1 MVCSAATIVLHTTTT
16 PVPTIP
22 HGQDGISLP
31 WPNPVIVHALLPLDD
46 VIRILPAIPA
56 LVHDPRTHDLR
67 TTPHGAASN
76 QSVPFLAIAIA
87 TALLLAG
94 YDLIPRAHNRLL
106 RIRAMHLKQD
116 LFT

>member
-22 HGQDGISLP
+22 HGQDGISLS
-31 WPNPVIVHALLPLDD
+31 WPNPVIVHAFLPLDD

-56 LVHDPRTHDLR
+56 LVHDPGIHDLR
-67 TTPHGAASN
+67 KTPHNPTTNHSA
-76 QSVPFLAIAIA
+76 PFLAIAIA

-94 YDLIPRAHNRLL
+94 YDLIPRAYNFTL